1 MASSCKKNKNQNESN
16 NEFGF
21 SELVSSKQK
30 ISLVHLSGYTSKES
44 DDSDDDEEDD
54 IEVDLD
60 SWKQSNDETKR
71 ILAQSAASNKIT
83 YDKVSSSKDHPNDLI
98 FDENSIQGMEYTL
111 SKASDQSQIVFNDEQ
126 NSHDAASISVS
137 SSKKLS
143 ASNLQIRNEERRSKC
158 QVVLQEK

>member
-1 MASSCKKNKNQNESN
+1 LASLCKKNKNQNESN

-83 YDKVSSSKDHPNDLI
+83 YDKVSSSKDHR
-98 FDENSIQGMEYTL
+98 
-111 SKASDQSQIVFNDEQ
+111 QIVFNDEQ

>member
-1 MASSCKKNKNQNESN
+1 
-16 NEFGF
+16 
-21 SELVSSKQK
+21 VSSKQK

-54 IEVDLD
+54 IEVELD

-71 ILAQSAASNKIT
+71 ILAQLAASNKIM
-83 YDKVSSSKDHPNDLI
+83 YDKVSSFKDHFNDLI

-126 NSHDAASISVS
+126 NSHDATSISVS